1 MTTTGIFLLAILA
14 LGFLI
19 TFQIAKASE
28 YVSVLKGEKKSFEQ
42 NNRINA
48 FLMVVFLVLGLI
60 GVWLCNE
67 ALYPKTLLPYP
78 SASDHG
84 EKIDD
89 MLWITLAITGAVFF
103 ITQIL
108 LFWFAYKYQYT
119 EKRTAFY
126 YPHNNKLEVLWT
138 TVPAVALCIL
148 VGFGLFYWFNI
159 TGEAPANAMQVE
171 ITGKQFGWFY
181 RYPGKDNT
189 FGKKYFRL
197 IDESKS
203 NALGMIWQD
212 STVATPNGD
221 VVLKADP
228 AGYDDIIQTSA
239 MYLIKGQPV
248 KLIINSRDVIHDVG
262 LPHFRMK
269 MDAVPGTPTTMW
281 FTPKYTTE
289 EMKKITNNPKF
300 EYEIACDQM
309 CGNGHYSMKGIIK
322 VVDRDDFILWRA
334 KQKPAYTSFASGV
347 QVAPAGSPDPNSTG
361 PNTNPAVDPGV
372 GVDSTKASTSAATT
386 SPALAQ
392 KQ

>member
-1 MTTTGIFLLAILA
+1 MTTTGLLLLAILA

-42 NNRINA
+42 NNRING

-60 GVWLCNE
+60 GVYLCNE
-67 ALYPKTLLPYP
+67 ALYPKTLLTRP

-84 EKIDD
+84 ENIDT
-89 MLWITLAITGAVFF
+89 MLWITLIITGIVFF

-108 LFWFAYKYQYT
+108 LFWFSYKYQYS
-119 EKRTAFY
+119 EKRKAYY

-138 TVPAVALCIL
+138 TIPAIALCAL
-148 VGFGLFYWFNI
+148 VGFGLYYWFKI
-159 TGEAPANAMQVE
+159 TGEAPSNAMQVE
-171 ITGKQFGWFY
+171 ITGRQFGWIY

-189 FGKKYFRL
+189 FGKKYFRM
-197 IDESKS
+197 INEADG
-203 NALGMIWQD
+203 NILGLLWKDTTMN
-212 STVATPNGD
+212 TPNGETH
-221 VVLKADP
+221 LTADP
-228 AGYDDIIQTSA
+228 SGYDDIIETSA
-239 MYLIKGQPV
+239 MYLIKDQPV

-289 EMKKITNNPKF
+289 EMKKITNNPNF

-309 CGNGHYSMKGIIK
+309 CGNGHYSMKGLIK
-322 VVDRDDFILWRA
+322 VVTRDEFILWRA
-334 KQKPAYTSFASGV
+334 KQQAAYKPAE
-347 QVAPAGSPDPNSTG
+347 APATAQPAAAAADTIKATG
-361 PNTNPAVDPGV
+361 
-372 GVDSTKASTSAATT
+372 SAASKSELT
-386 SPALAQ
+386 A
-392 KQ
+392 KK